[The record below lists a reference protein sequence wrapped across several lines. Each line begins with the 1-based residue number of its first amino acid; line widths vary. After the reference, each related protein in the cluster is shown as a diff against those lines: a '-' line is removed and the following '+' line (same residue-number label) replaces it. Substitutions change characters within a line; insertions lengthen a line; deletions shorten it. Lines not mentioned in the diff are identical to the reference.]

1 MSLDNTYLIKDVFI
15 TEALQKRVAKR
26 IDHERARSA
35 LVNLASEMAR
45 DPEAVLPRYV
55 DLALRETGASSA
67 GLSLNEEPNCFRWR
81 HTRGVLWDLEG
92 GLTPRND
99 SPCGVVL
106 DRNQPLLTRYPERLY
121 DCLAGICIPEL
132 LLVPLHIG
140 NGNPFGT
147 LWVLSDREPYFDAGD
162 VQLLQD
168 CAVFVAAALHARQG
182 LKRQGANNNEKP
194 LQPDGGLAKWQ
205 ERRAKELI
213 AARLS
218 DKLSVAEV
226 AEACGLSISHFT
238 RAFRKSTGLTP
249 YQWLTERR
257 IERAQGLLMRDV
269 DLSLSEIAVAC
280 GFADQSHFT
289 RVFKAVVGT
298 SPGAFRRSS

>member
-1 MSLDNTYLIKDVFI
+1 MNSKSNFLIKDVFI
-15 TEALQKRVAKR
+15 TESLQQRTPKH
-26 IDHERARSA
+26 IDHERARTA
-35 LVNLASEMAR
+35 LVDLASEMAR

-55 DLALRETGASSA
+55 DIALRETGASSA
-67 GLSLNEEPNCFRWR
+67 GLSLNEEPHCFRWR
-81 HTRGVLWDLEG
+81 HTRGVLWELEG
-92 GLTPRND
+92 GSTPRND
-99 SPCGVVL
+99 SPCGIVL

-140 NGNPFGT
+140 SEKPFGT

-162 VQLLQD
+162 AQLLQD
-168 CAVFVAAALHARQG
+168 CAVFVAAALKARQG
-182 LKRQGANNNEKP
+182 LARQGANNKDSP
-194 LQPDGGLAKWQ
+194 LNPNGGLAKWQ

-218 DKLSVAEV
+218 DKLSVPEV
-226 AEACGLSISHFT
+226 AEACGLSPSHFT

-257 IERAQGLLMRDV
+257 VERAEALLLRDV
-269 DLSLSEIAVAC
+269 DLSLSDIAVSC

-289 RVFKAVVGT
+289 RVFKAVVGQ
-298 SPGAFRRSS
+298 SPGALRRSA